1 MVRIK
6 SRETHFSLPF
16 HYFVAMAQGNDNQE
30 VYEWG
35 QILKSRFRAFDVE
48 KSIYIA
54 SQKVANGPL
63 MFAQY
68 IYDALRPGDV
78 PDNLRNLYREAL
90 FGTNQKVRA
99 RIISRIYSIGR
110 IVRYV

>member
-1 MVRIK
+1 
-6 SRETHFSLPF
+6 
-16 HYFVAMAQGNDNQE
+16 MAEASANQE
-30 VYEWG
+30 ASEWG
-35 QILKSRFRAFDVE
+35 QILKNRFRAFDVE
-48 KSIYIA
+48 KSIYID

-78 PDNLRNLYREAL
+78 PDNLKNLYREAL
-90 FGTNQKVRA
+90 YGTNQKVRA

-110 IVRYV
+110 IVR